1 MKKMISC
8 LAALALLA
16 AMPAASAFAAETAPA
31 SASAEAAY
39 DETDIRNL
47 AGQWKYQVAPE
58 GMNITAGMTDNGIV
72 TVKEDGTYTYTDLE
86 GNTHSGTV
94 KLDYDTFGEEYKVP
108 FFAFYEGDRFFIG
121 CYCQQNNPNA
131 FIIGNG
137 GTAQLLSVDA
147 DFSAIEGEW
156 EAADVDGRVFNIYQN
171 GAYTVTYT
179 DDSTENGF
187 ITIGSKMFA
196 EDDGGKWYNFY
207 NESGM
212 AWIGFPV
219 TENKTVNELKAGDFT
234 LRRKTNKYG
243 DPLNQYGFYEPAEYP
258 AAGLS
263 TAALIGTWNDAANT
277 EAVLTITEGRSFYNS
292 KFEYINGTETVRG
305 FIDLEYLIDT
315 EGSKEYRY
323 NFYNIDGT
331 FWYSF
336 KADGNVPL
344 NDIYSGNDEEI
355 HFLRQEDEKNADKS
369 EIAAARLND
378 LNTINGIL
386 FASPVYTAE
395 DNAIKEY
402 VKVTDE
408 RFTSVSAFKNFIK
421 QTCTESLQEDLL
433 NSCDE
438 CLMEKNGSLYAKKAG
453 MSYIIFATEAD
464 INVTD
469 PAMNRFRVYTN
480 HNDAL
485 YGPATAAFFFDDG
498 RWKISSYSSGI
509 YVDTASDKEDKTEG
523 AIRVMKNFNV
533 IMALTGASPAYT
545 ADDGKVNGYVKV
557 TDSRFTSIADLY
569 AFVADNFTGEAK
581 EVFNRYIDGY
591 FIEKDGSLYV
601 QFIPRSFY
609 QFHTENGV
617 TIKNPAMDYC
627 TAIANKGDELFGVG
641 KALLKC
647 ENGKWHIE
655 SYEFGDFY
663 GAEMHDVSEI
673 SGTWDEV
680 DTLYPRTL
688 IIRDDGSFNL
698 IFIDGRLMYG
708 TVKVEDIGYPNGSM
722 QTWFNLYD
730 ENNEFYTGFEATSQT
745 PLNDLYTGQDG
756 SQHFV
761 RYIEPEHKYS
771 TDELQK
777 MAAKDY
783 EEKTGIRPA
792 ETHSMTNVGGSVTV
806 VFTDKNGED
815 FDAYTVDP
823 DTGIGEKF
831 SDGSAVNLPQTGN
844 NSLAMAGALAGASA
858 LTLLGVGAVIK
869 SGKLRKK
876 EDEE

>member
-8 LAALALLA
+8 LAVLAMLA
-16 AMPAASAFAAETAPA
+16 ALPTATAFAADTAPV
-31 SASAEAAY
+31 SVSEEAAY

-47 AGQWKYQVAPE
+47 VGQWKYQVAPE
-58 GMNITAGMTDNGIV
+58 GMNITAGAFDNGII
-72 TVKEDGTYTYTDLE
+72 TVNEDGTYTYTDLD

-94 KLDYDTFGEEYKVP
+94 KLDYDVFGGDYRVP
-108 FFAFYEGDRFFIG
+108 FFAFYEGEEFFIG
-121 CYCQQNNPNA
+121 CYCQQSNPNA
-131 FIIGNG
+131 YIVGNG
-137 GTAQLLSVDA
+137 GIAQLLSVDA

-156 EAADVDGRVFNIYQN
+156 DTADIDGRVFNISAN
-171 GAYTVTYT
+171 GMYTVTYP
-179 DDSTENGF
+179 DNSTEEGF
-187 ITIGSKMFA
+187 IKIGNEMFSDNN
-196 EDDGGKWYNFY
+196 EGTWYNFY
-207 NESGM
+207 NASGI
-212 AWIGFPV
+212 AWISFP
-219 TENKTVNELKAGDFT
+219 KTDSGIVNELSAGEFT
-234 LRRKTNKYG
+234 LRRRNT
-243 DPLNQYGFYEPAEYP
+243 DPKNEYGFYTPAEYP
-258 AAGLS
+258 ATSIS
-263 TAALIGTWNDAANT
+263 TAALIGTWKDAENDK
-277 EAVLTITEGRSFYNS
+277 AVLTITEGRSLYNS
-292 KFEYINGTETVRG
+292 KFAYVNGAETVRG
-305 FIDLEYLIDT
+305 IINLEYTLTQNNDR
-315 EGSKEYRY
+315 EYWY
-323 NFYNIDGT
+323 TFYNIDGT
-331 FWYSF
+331 FWNGF
-336 KADGNVPL
+336 GVTGEIPL
-344 NDIYSGNDEEI
+344 NDIYSGQDGAM
-355 HFLRQEDEKNADKS
+355 HFVRQEDEKNADKS

-408 RFTSVSAFKNFIK
+408 RFTSVSAFKDFIK

-509 YVDTASDKEDKTEG
+509 NVDTAADKEDKTEG
-523 AIRVMKNFNV
+523 AIRVMKNFND
-533 IMALTGASPAYT
+533 IMAITGASPAYT
-545 ADDGKVNGYVKV
+545 TDDGKVNGYVKV

-581 EVFNRYIDGY
+581 EVFIRYIDGY
-591 FIEKDGSLYV
+591 FIEKDNSLYV
-601 QFIPRSFY
+601 QFLPRSFY

-617 TIKNPAMDYC
+617 TITEPAMDYC
-627 TAIANKGDELFGVG
+627 TATANKGDELFGVG
-641 KALLKC
+641 RAVLKC

-663 GAEMHDVSEI
+663 GAERHDVSEI
-673 SGTWDEV
+673 AGTWNEV
-680 DTLYPRTL
+680 DTLYPRQL
-688 IIRDDGSFNL
+688 NIRNDSSFTL
-698 IFIDGRLMYG
+698 IFINGRIMYG
-708 TVKVEDIGYPNGSM
+708 TVKVEDIGYPNGSR

-730 ENNEFYTGFEATSQT
+730 ENDEFYTGFEATAVT

-756 SQHFV
+756 SAHFV

-771 TDELQK
+771 TDELQE

-783 EEKTGIRPA
+783 EERTGIKPVS
-792 ETHSMTNVGGSVTV
+792 THSMTNAGGSVTV
-806 VFTDKNGED
+806 VFTDENGED
-815 FDAYTVDP
+815 FDAYTLDP
-823 DTGIGEKF
+823 DTGVGEKF
-831 SDGSAVNLPQTGN
+831 SDGSAVNLPQTGV
-844 NSLAMAGALAGASA
+844 NSLALAGALAGASA
-858 LTLLGVGAVIK
+858 LTLLGVGAVIA

-876 EDEE
+876 EE